1 MRYLSRNDLQV
12 RVAELEVLIKQ
23 KAAEAQALE
32 KKNESI
38 ELVKANTASA
48 LAKAN
53 ASLAERATELRKAQV
68 SSGRERWRGE
78 RERYGEGGREG
89 GRD

>member
-53 ASLAERATELRKAQV
+53 ASLAERATELRRAQV
-68 SSGRERWRGE
+68 SSG

>member
-1 MRYLSRNDLQV
+1 M
-12 RVAELEVLIKQ
+12 AELEVLIKQ

-32 KKNESI
+32 KKNEAI

-68 SSGRERWRGE
+68 LSVRER
-78 RERYGEGGREG
+78 GREG
-89 GRD
+89 GVRGG